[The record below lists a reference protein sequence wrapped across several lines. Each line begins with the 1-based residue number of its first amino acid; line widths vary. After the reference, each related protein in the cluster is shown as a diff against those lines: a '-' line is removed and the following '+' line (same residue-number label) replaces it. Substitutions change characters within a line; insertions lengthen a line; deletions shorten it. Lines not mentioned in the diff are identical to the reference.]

1 MVFVEMFTNLILVL
15 TYLDIAEWVISQH
28 QVVENVPQEAA
39 PLPDTEI
46 PGAYPMMSKMN
57 ILDLAAPPRHGPE
70 QLVPLKIPEPP
81 EQGRYQAGRALG
93 DARMGKELA
102 SVGRAAFAR
111 KMAVAE
117 ALSKEMAPMGS
128 SSMRPM
134 RPQSAVPNKKV
145 VEEIPKMP
153 PAVKKALED
162 DDDDD
167 GFDVNFDLN
176 NVQTDFSKMDFNA
189 VDPWRRAVSA

>member
-1 MVFVEMFTNLILVL
+1 
-15 TYLDIAEWVISQH
+15 
-28 QVVENVPQEAA
+28 
-39 PLPDTEI
+39 
-46 PGAYPMMSKMN
+46 
-57 ILDLAAPPRHGPE
+57 
-70 QLVPLKIPEPP
+70 
-81 EQGRYQAGRALG
+81 
-93 DARMGKELA
+93 MGKELA

-134 RPQSAVPNKKV
+134 RPQSAAPNKKLL
-145 VEEIPKMP
+145 EEIPKMP
-153 PAVKKALED
+153 PAIKKALV

-176 NVQTDFSKMDFNA
+176 NIQTDFNKMDLNA